1 MAKKF
6 VLLACLGALAA
17 CGGGGSST
25 SSTPVT
31 TTPPTPAV
39 GITATGQGNLVL
51 HPSLAAAYTYTL
63 ETPIRIRETGG
74 GTADWN
80 FARFSVIKG
89 GREIERGE
97 VGSDTIRSAG
107 YSRITASSDKT
118 YNVFFRFNSTDFDDL
133 RVTLGFADLKDA
145 RQFTVDVVDNWGDVT
160 ISLTP
165 AAFPAGTVAPR

>member
-1 MAKKF
+1 MLRRF
-6 VLLACLGALAA
+6 VLVALAGALLS
-17 CGGGGSST
+17 CGGGGGGG
-25 SSTPVT
+25 T
-31 TTPPTPAV
+31 TTSTAVTVPPTPAV
-39 GITATGQGNLVL
+39 SITAVGTGNLVL

-63 ETPIRIRETGG
+63 ETPIRIRETAG

-80 FARFSVIKG
+80 FARFSVYKS

-97 VGSDTIRSAG
+97 LGADTIRSAG

-118 YNVFFRFNSTDFDDL
+118 YNVYFRFNSDDFDDL

-145 RQFTVDVVDNWGDVT
+145 RQFTVDVTDNWADVT

-165 AAFPAGTVAPR
+165 AVAPPHR